1 MRANSGADEYRCAA
15 CGGENARSTA
25 KFCNVCGKLLAEEY
39 LPLDSHRSAHGLQ
52 GKVLTIERSMENSGT
67 LFERGGGIAQTA
79 WACVV
84 YSMVPYLGILFLP
97 FAFSVA
103 AVGYFAHPEL
113 AKQDDR
119 RLSAI
124 YIGLSV
130 IISLGQAILW
140 SLFYLI
146 PDLARSSGLPN

>member
-1 MRANSGADEYRCAA
+1 MRASSGADEDRCAA
-15 CGGENARSTA
+15 CGGESARGTA
-25 KFCNVCGKLLAEEY
+25 KFCSVCGKLLAEEY
-39 LPLDSHRSAHGLQ
+39 LPLDSHRSAHRLQ
-52 GKVLTIERSMENSGT
+52 GKVLTIERSVQNST
-67 LFERGGGIAQTA
+67 ALFESGGSISETA

-103 AVGYFAHPEL
+103 AVGYL
-113 AKQDDR
+113 ARPQRATQGDR

-124 YIGLSV
+124 CFGLSV

-146 PDLARSSGLPN
+146 PDLARGSGLPN